1 MSTMLFKNSDDNVK
15 PLYKYLNILPLRENI
30 KLLQR
35 KFMWKFL
42 TKKQSDFMIKQFPFR
57 FNKPIN
63 NTNREKLPV
72 PSVGKNSLLYQ
83 EYKTW
88 NLEIP
93 ANTQNKESYNNSAKS
108 YHKYLLNGI

>member
-1 MSTMLFKNSDDNVK
+1 
-15 PLYKYLNILPLRENI
+15 
-30 KLLQR
+30 
-35 KFMWKFL
+35 MWKFL

-63 NTNREKLPV
+63 NTNREKLTIPCNRT
-72 PSVGKNSLLYQ
+72 SVGKNSLLYQ

-93 ANTQNKESYNNSAKS
+93 ANTENKESYKNSAKN
-108 YHKYLLNGI
+108 YHKYLQNGI